1 LILNLIYGI
10 VNPEMGKKRKTRQQK
25 IILQLKRKLAAQKAK
40 EAFLPSNKEIRQE
53 VISYRSLTQ
62 PQKKLSE
69 KKQENITFSYDSGL
83 VKKDLFKTLILT
95 LVIFSLQLVLYLK
108 LR

>member
-1 LILNLIYGI
+1 LILKLIYGI

-25 IILQLKRKLAAQKAK
+25 IILQLKRKLAAQSAKEILQKAK
-40 EAFLPSNKEIRQE
+40 TPVRQE

-62 PQKKLSE
+62 SQTNLPE
-69 KKQENITFSYDSGL
+69 KKQEIIAFSYDPRL
-83 VKKDLFKTLILT
+83 VKKDLLKTLILA
-95 LVIFSLQLVLYLK
+95 LVIIGFQLVLYLK